1 MEILKKI
8 PLARHNICVV
18 DMAMPKKQNLS
29 PTERGVKTGRRET
42 PRMEH
47 PRDNTVCL
55 MLSEAEKEAVDRL
68 AFCLHLT
75 RSGVLA
81 KIVTEFVTAAEDS
94 KAGRNAEKQLAAY
107 LAESRKAVKNRGDFA
122 TKTLQTMKGK

>member
-1 MEILKKI
+1 
-8 PLARHNICVV
+8 
-18 DMAMPKKQNLS
+18 MPKKQNLS

-47 PRDNTVCL
+47 PRDNTVCF
-55 MLSEAEKEAVDRL
+55 MLSEVEKEGVDRL

-81 KIVTEFVTAAEDS
+81 KIVTEFVTAVEDS
-94 KAGRNAEKQLAAY
+94 KAGRNAEKQLTAY
-107 LAESRKAVKNRGDFA
+107 LAESRKAVKNRGEFA
-122 TKTLQTMKGK
+122 TKTLQKIKGNQ